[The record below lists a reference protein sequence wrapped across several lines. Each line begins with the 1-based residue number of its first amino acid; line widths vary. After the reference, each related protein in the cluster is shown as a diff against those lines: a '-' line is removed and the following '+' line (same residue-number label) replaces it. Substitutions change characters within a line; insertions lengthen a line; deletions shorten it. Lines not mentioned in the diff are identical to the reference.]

1 MNIEYLESPSTP
13 RFVALAMVLA
23 VFVLLG
29 LLAAHHMESA
39 GHVVT
44 GMNNHIVWGLP
55 HVFAVFLIVAASGAL
70 NGASLASV
78 FGQSDY
84 KPLARISAVL
94 AMALLAGG
102 LAVLV
107 LDLGRP
113 ERLTVAMSNYN
124 FRSIFAWNVFLY
136 TGFFAVVAAYL
147 LTMMDRGLRRLA
159 TAAGWFAFLWR
170 LTLTTGTGSIFG
182 FLLAREAY
190 HSALLAP
197 TFIAYSLV
205 YGTAAF
211 ALVLAALGGAQN
223 GLLSAALR
231 QRLGRLLAIF
241 IAVTLYCVAVFHLTQ
256 IYSGSRREVERF
268 LLLDGGLYTGLFWLG
283 QVGLGS
289 ALPLFLLLHPGLKQS
304 PGTLTLASILALLG
318 GLAQMYLT
326 LIGGQAYPLNL
337 FPGRIVQSDFGD
349 GALHAY
355 SPSWPELLLGLG
367 GLALALLIFVLALHV
382 LRLLPQRAEEG

>member
-1 MNIEYLESPSTP
+1 MKIAYLESETSP
-13 RFVALAMVLA
+13 RYVFVAAVLGA
-23 VFVLLG
+23 LVLLG
-29 LLAAHHMESA
+29 LLAAHHMESS

-44 GMNNHIVWGLP
+44 GMNNHVVWGLP

-78 FGQSDY
+78 FGQSVY
-84 KPLARISAVL
+84 KPLARLSGVL
-94 AMALLAGG
+94 AVALLAGG

-147 LTMMDRGLRRLA
+147 LTMMDRGLTRFS
-159 TAAGWFAFLWR
+159 TIAGWVAFLWR

-197 TFIAYSLV
+197 TFIAYSFV

-211 ALVLAALGGAQN
+211 ALVLAALSGAERD
-223 GLLSAALR
+223 LATLAMR

-241 IAVTLYCVAVFHLTQ
+241 IGVALYCVAVFHVTQ
-256 IYSGSRREVERF
+256 IYSASRREVERF
-268 LLLDGGLYTGLFWLG
+268 LLLDGGLYTVLFWVG

-289 ALPLFLLLHPGLKQS
+289 VLPLFLLLHPGLKHS

-318 GLAQMYLT
+318 GLAQMYVT
-326 LIGGQAYPLNL
+326 LIGGQAYPLSL
-337 FPGRIVQSDFGD
+337 FPGERVQSEFGD
-349 GALHAY
+349 GAVHAY
-355 SPSWPELLLGLG
+355 FPSWPEFLLGMG
-367 GLALALLIFVLALHV
+367 GLALALLILVLALRV
-382 LRLLPQRAEEG
+382 LRLLPDRVEEA